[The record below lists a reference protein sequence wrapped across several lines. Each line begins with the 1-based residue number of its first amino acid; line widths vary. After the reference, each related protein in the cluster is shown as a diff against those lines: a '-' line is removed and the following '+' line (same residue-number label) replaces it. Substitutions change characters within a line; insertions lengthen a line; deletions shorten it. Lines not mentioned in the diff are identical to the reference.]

1 MHLRYL
7 IYLEHKWRLFANF
20 RAIIPG
26 LLFAALFAATSVRAD
41 DPKPVIAKSVLTL
54 SPEIDCPSCE
64 DNLKHTLVTAH
75 GVQSA
80 DIDVLTNR
88 IVVRYNPASIKI
100 QALIGRIRVYGY
112 TATEVK

>member
-7 IYLEHKWRLFANF
+7 RYLRSKKAFCNNF
-20 RAIIPG
+20 CTIIPG
-26 LLFAALFAATSVRAD
+26 LVCAVLFAATTVRAD
-41 DPKPVIAKSVLTL
+41 DPKPVIVKSILHL
-54 SPEIDCPSCE
+54 EPEIDCPSCE
-64 DNLKHTLVTAH
+64 DYIKHTLVTAH

-88 IVVRYNPASIKI
+88 IVVRYNPASIKLA
-100 QALIGRIRVYGY
+100 ALIGRIRVYGY

>member
-1 MHLRYL
+1 MPPPAPAPTTRNPF
-7 IYLEHKWRLFANF
+7 I
-20 RAIIPG
+20 
-26 LLFAALFAATSVRAD
+26 V
-41 DPKPVIAKSVLTL
+41 KSVLVLT
-54 SPEIDCPSCE
+54 PEIDCPSCE

-80 DIDVLTNR
+80 EVDVLTNR
-88 IVVRYNPASIKI
+88 IVIRYNPASIKI